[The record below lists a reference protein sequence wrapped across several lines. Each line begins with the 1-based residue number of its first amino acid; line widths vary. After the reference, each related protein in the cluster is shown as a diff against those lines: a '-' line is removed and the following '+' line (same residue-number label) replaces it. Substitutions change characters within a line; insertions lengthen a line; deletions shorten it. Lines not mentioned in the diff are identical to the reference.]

1 MWQGFLTSQVIT
13 TLENIRTHTGEKPYQ
28 CIQCNRSFSQSTSLI
43 THLKTHTEEKLYY
56 CSLCGKSFLLT
67 SLCLIRHLETHIGDK
82 PFKCNICE
90 KTFLWNTQLVVH
102 SRNHTGEK
110 PYQCSQCDKS
120 FTLNSILLSHLL
132 IHNEKSLLSVI
143 SVANCS
149 DRKNTLKLKRH
160 QIIHTGEKPHQCRH
174 CGNTFTLNGDLPG
187 HIRIHTGHKPYK
199 YNHFNKSFSQ
209 SNNLRQYQRVHSGGK
224 SYQCTYEFCDILD
237 YSNAI
242 IVYIIE
248 THWFSYTIKNTC
260 MKNNPCDCN
269 KCDKAFPLNA
279 LLECYMWCHTGEIPY

>member
-1 MWQGFLTSQVIT
+1 MWQVFYTKQ
-13 TLENIRTHTGEKPYQ
+13 Y
-28 CIQCNRSFSQSTSLI
+28 SLI
-43 THLKTHTEEKLYY
+43 TSFDPQWEKPSQ
-56 CSLCGKSFLLT
+56 CNQCGKLFGQKK
-67 SLCLIRHLETHIGDK
+67 H
-82 PFKCNICE
+82 
-90 KTFLWNTQLVVH
+90 
-102 SRNHTGEK
+102 
-110 PYQCSQCDKS
+110 
-120 FTLNSILLSHLL
+120 
-132 IHNEKSLLSVI
+132 
-143 SVANCS
+143 
-149 DRKNTLKLKRH
+149 LKRH

-237 YSNAI
+237 YFNAI